1 MNPRVLVTMD
11 TNEKLHVIDVRSE
24 EELEVIFYLNK
35 LKNVFA
41 KCNLLILPHYFFIKL
56 LSLITKMLSKDD
68 LSYILIFSSFFLN
81 RLFSIK
87 NLDNFFSVGVT
98 KNI

>member
-24 EELEVIFYLNK
+24 EELEVIFYLNR

-41 KCNLLILPHYFFIKL
+41 ISNLVILPHYFLIKF
-56 LSLITKMLSKDD
+56 LSLIMKMLSKDD
-68 LSYILIFSSFFLN
+68 LSYILIFSRYFF
-81 RLFSIK
+81 K
-87 NLDNFFSVGVT
+87 
-98 KNI
+98 

>member
-24 EELEVIFYLNK
+24 EELEVITGIYLNK
-35 LKNVFA
+35 LKNIFA

-68 LSYILIFSSFFLN
+68 LSYILIFSRFF
-81 RLFSIK
+81 FK
-87 NLDNFFSVGVT
+87 
-98 KNI
+98 

>member
-41 KCNLLILPHYFFIKL
+41 TCNLLILPHHFFIKF
-56 LSLITKMLSKDD
+56 LSLIMKMLSKDY
-68 LSYILIFSSFFLN
+68 LSYILIFSRYFF
-81 RLFSIK
+81 K
-87 NLDNFFSVGVT
+87 
-98 KNI
+98 

>member
-41 KCNLLILPHYFFIKL
+41 ISNLLILPN
-56 LSLITKMLSKDD
+56 
-68 LSYILIFSSFFLN
+68 YILIKF
-81 RLFSIK
+81 
-87 NLDNFFSVGVT
+87 
-98 KNI
+98 

>member
-24 EELEVIFYLNK
+24 EELEVIFYLDK

-41 KCNLLILPHYFFIKL
+41 KCNLLILPHYFLIKFI
-56 LSLITKMLSKDD
+56 SLIMKMLSKDY
-68 LSYILIFSSFFLN
+68 LSDILIFSRYIF
-81 RLFSIK
+81 
-87 NLDNFFSVGVT
+87 
-98 KNI
+98 

>member
-41 KCNLLILPHYFFIKL
+41 TCNLLILPHYFLVKF
-56 LSLITKMLSKDD
+56 LSLIMKMSKDD
-68 LSYILIFSSFFLN
+68 LSYILIFS
-81 RLFSIK
+81 R
-87 NLDNFFSVGVT
+87 
-98 KNI
+98 

>member
-41 KCNLLILPHYFFIKL
+41 KCN
-56 LSLITKMLSKDD
+56 
-68 LSYILIFSSFFLN
+68 
-81 RLFSIK
+81 
-87 NLDNFFSVGVT
+87 
-98 KNI
+98 

>member
-35 LKNVFA
+35 LKNIFV
-41 KCNLLILPHYFFIKL
+41 KCNLVILPHYF
-56 LSLITKMLSKDD
+56 LSFYLTENVVK
-68 LSYILIFSSFFLN
+68 
-81 RLFSIK
+81 R
-87 NLDNFFSVGVT
+87 
-98 KNI
+98 

>member
-35 LKNVFA
+35 LKNIFA
-41 KCNLLILPHYFFIKL
+41 TCKCNLVILPHYF
-56 LSLITKMLSKDD
+56 LSFYLTENVVK
-68 LSYILIFSSFFLN
+68 
-81 RLFSIK
+81 R
-87 NLDNFFSVGVT
+87 
-98 KNI
+98 